1 MRAAKD
7 VGSDML
13 VRSDGDL
20 APVITGDVR
29 DEVEDEEEDDEEAAA
44 AR

>member
-1 MRAAKD
+1 MLL
-7 VGSDML
+7 L

-29 DEVEDEEEDDEEAAA
+29 EDEEEDDEEEEEVAAPVV